1 MNFHFIFSIDATD
14 ETGRYGRLVN
24 HSRLA
29 PNLMTKVILN
39 GKSPPRLVLVAKQD
53 IEPGT
58 ELLYDYGDHSKESL
72 AVHPWLAE

>member
-1 MNFHFIFSIDATD
+1 MNFHFIFSIDATID
-14 ETGRYGRLVN
+14 TGRYGRLVN
-24 HSRLA
+24 HSRLT
-29 PNLMTKVILN
+29 PNLMPKVILN

-58 ELLYDYGDHSKESL
+58 EILYDYGDDSKESL